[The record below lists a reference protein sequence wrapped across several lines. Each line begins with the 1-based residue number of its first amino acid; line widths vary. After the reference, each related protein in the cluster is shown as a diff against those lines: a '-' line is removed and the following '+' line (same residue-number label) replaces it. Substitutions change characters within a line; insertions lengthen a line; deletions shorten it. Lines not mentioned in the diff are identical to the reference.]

1 MIVVSVRPYSS
12 SAPSLPSLSPLSQ
25 PPVAYC
31 GVAHSRPHASLFSPL
46 PLFLFLFQFHFVSLF
61 LLPSDCS
68 LFVSFSARFS
78 SLSLCNSLS
87 LCLTL
92 FPCSLPAPIPLP
104 HLPPLPFPDMA
115 IRLISVLLR
124 RSGFFI
130 PSLVSRQE
138 QRSCDI
144 ALFCYINKT
153 KHFTGDTPW
162 VKNENSNRF
171 TLKKYRY
178 LNGYPAKH
186 RHRNVSYRLVVDQ
199 TQR

>member
-1 MIVVSVRPYSS
+1 MFGPTRRQRHHYHRYRHSPSLQSHIVAWLTADRTRHCSPPSPSS
-12 SAPSLPSLSPLSQ
+12 SFSSSSTSLLSFFSLLIAPSLFPSVPASPL
-25 PPVAYC
+25 
-31 GVAHSRPHASLFSPL
+31 
-46 PLFLFLFQFHFVSLF
+46 FHFATRSPSASPSSLALF
-61 LLPSDCS
+61 LLLS
-68 LFVSFSARFS
+68 LF
-78 SLSLCNSLS
+78 
-87 LCLTL
+87 
-92 FPCSLPAPIPLP
+92 P

-115 IRLISVLLR
+115 IRLISVPLR
-124 RSGFFI
+124 RSGFFT

-171 TLKKYRY
+171 TLKKHRY

-199 TQR
+199 TRR